1 MNTTLTVKINRQLRD
16 DAKRAA
22 EGLGLP
28 LTTVVTALMR
38 QFVRD
43 KEVVVSAELKPTRAK
58 IALWRRISLEMN
70 AEKNQPKF
78 YNAADLFKDLGLHR

>member
-70 AEKNQPKF
+70 A
-78 YNAADLFKDLGLHR
+78 